1 MAWPTIAIPNQ
12 IKVEF
17 YKAADRSKFES
28 GRQVSGAKD
37 AAVRRRFTLIWERS
51 LPQTDLDSLG
61 GAFETDQGGTFAWTH
76 PISATSYTVGYGQDS
91 IEGHLYGKDIDRYSC
106 QVILEEQ

>member
-1 MAWPTIAIPNQ
+1 MAWPTLTPPNQ

-17 YKAADRSKFES
+17 YKAAERSKFET

-51 LPQTDLDSLG
+51 LPQADLDSLG
-61 GAFETDQGGTFAWTH
+61 AAFGTDQGGTFTWTH
-76 PISATSYTVGYGQDS
+76 PISSTSYTVAYGQDS
-91 IEGHLYGKDIDRYSC
+91 IEGHLDGKDIDRYSC